1 MSTREDVNFYGP
13 ECLNWSL
20 EDTKNNDVF
29 YEEFQ
34 KTPVGKEIVK
44 AGLKNTDNLYE
55 IIGLAQ
61 ERAGRVEITIREAE
75 AAAKELFLAG
85 DLQPKKKQVAQA
97 PAPKPL
103 TESQKLWS
111 EYREFSERSTSA
123 QCTAR
128 ARVDSG
134 YASFMRKN
142 YERELGATSV
152 GDAVVSIGTE
162 AVRQDK
168 SIRINDDL
176 RAFADAYRRSSTAE
190 VKRMSNAATNPH
202 GHKQYTDLLDA
213 CIASGLL

>member
-1 MSTREDVNFYGP
+1 MSTREDVMYYGP
-13 ECLNWSL
+13 ECLSWSL

-34 KTPVGKEIVK
+34 KTPVGQEIIK

-61 ERAGRVEITIREAE
+61 QRAGRVEITLREAE
-75 AAAKELFLAG
+75 AAAKELLLDG
-85 DLQPKKKQVAQA
+85 VLQPKKKPVAQA

-103 TESQKLWS
+103 SSSQLAWQ
-111 EYREFSERSTSA
+111 EYRIFTDSNPVA
-123 QCTAR
+123 ACKAR
-128 ARVDSG
+128 ARTDEG
-134 YASFMRKN
+134 YRKFLN
-142 YERELGATSV
+142 TNLVREMNDTPV
-152 GDAVVSIGTE
+152 PDAVVAIGTQ

-168 SIRINDDL
+168 SVRINDDL
-176 RAFADAYRRSSTAE
+176 RAFADAYRRTSTAE
-190 VKRMSNAATNPH
+190 VKRMSTPATNPL

>member
-1 MSTREDVNFYGP
+1 MSTREDVMYYGP
-13 ECLNWSL
+13 ECLSWSL
-20 EDTKNNDVF
+20 EDTSNNDVF

-34 KTPVGKEIVK
+34 KTPVGQEIIK

-55 IIGLAQ
+55 VIGLAQ
-61 ERAGRVEITIREAE
+61 QRAGRVEITLREAE
-75 AAAKELFLAG
+75 AAAKELFLDG
-85 DLQPKKKQVAQA
+85 DLKPKTKPVAQA

-103 TESQKLWS
+103 TEPQKRWS

-142 YERELGATSV
+142 YERELGATPV

-168 SIRINDDL
+168 SIRINDEL
-176 RAFADAYRRSSTAE
+176 RAFADAYRRTSTSE
-190 VKRMSNAATNPH
+190 VKRMSSPGSNPFR
-202 GHKQYTDLLDA
+202 HKQYTDLLDA
-213 CIASGLL
+213 CIASGLI